1 MSERPCWRC
10 TGVWGRERPRCP
22 RLEEVIH
29 CRNCEEY
36 IRPGRELL
44 ERLARAHP
52 PPAPMP
58 ERPQDEAPRERP
70 PAQLVFRVNGNW
82 LALPGI
88 LILRVSESAVPRPLP
103 HQQRT
108 TLRGLVNVGGRLLV
122 CLSLT
127 DALGIPHLPPRMDDP
142 SRGIFERLVAV
153 EGEGLRFAFR
163 AGEVRGLYRCA
174 ETDLRPLG
182 PDEGALAAFARG
194 AWSVT
199 VRPQETVRC
208 VLLDPERTLARIRE
222 CIA

>member
-1 MSERPCWRC
+1 MNERPCWRRN
-10 TGVWGRERPRCP
+10 GVWGRERPRCP

-52 PPAPMP
+52 PPAPA
-58 ERPQDEAPRERP
+58 PQDEAPPPQRS

-82 LALPGI
+82 LALPGT
-88 LILRVSESAVPRPLP
+88 LILQVEASTVPRPLP

-127 DALGIPHLPPRMDDP
+127 DTLGIPRLPPQMDDP
-142 SRGIFERLVAV
+142 ARGIFERLVAV
-153 EGEGLRFAFR
+153 EGGGLRFAFR

-174 ETDLRPLG
+174 EADLQPLG
-182 PDEGALAAFARG
+182 PEDAALRAFARG
-194 AWSVT
+194 VWSVT
-199 VRPQETVRC
+199 VRPGETVRC
-208 VLLDPERTLARIRE
+208 VLLDPDRTLARIRE

>member
-1 MSERPCWRC
+1 MNERPCWRRN
-10 TGVWGRERPRCP
+10 GVWGRERPRCP

-44 ERLARAHP
+44 ERLARAHSP
-52 PPAPMP
+52 SEPAPEQP
-58 ERPQDEAPRERP
+58 RDEAPQARP

-82 LALPGI
+82 LALPGT

-103 HQQRT
+103 HQQHT

-127 DALGIPHLPPRMDDP
+127 D
-142 SRGIFERLVAV
+142 
-153 EGEGLRFAFR
+153 
-163 AGEVRGLYRCA
+163 
-174 ETDLRPLG
+174 TLG
-182 PDEGALAAFARG
+182 PDEAPLAAFARG
-194 AWSVT
+194 VWSVT
-199 VRPQETVRC
+199 VRPEETVRC